1 MLDFLKQNLIS
12 MIPYIPQ
19 NDDNFFDRM
28 LKKFTINFIIFINH
42 FNPRNCLLVKTL
54 TFLKVHETSNVT
66 FTLITYA

>member
-19 NDDNFFDRM
+19 NDDNFFYRM
-28 LKKFTINFIIFINH
+28 LKKFTINFIIFINY
-42 FNPRNCLLVKTL
+42 FNPRNCLLVKTS

-66 FTLITYA
+66 FTMITYA